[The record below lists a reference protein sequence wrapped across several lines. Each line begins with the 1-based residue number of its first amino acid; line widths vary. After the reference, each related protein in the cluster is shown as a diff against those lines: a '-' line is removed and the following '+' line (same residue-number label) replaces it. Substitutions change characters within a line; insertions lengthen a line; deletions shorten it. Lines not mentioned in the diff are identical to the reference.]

1 MANVIDLTH
10 RGKHLDNLITA
21 SPLEFRHGDWHGGFA
36 MLCTREASAK
46 YETHREEALGL
57 SGHGHIAFVP
67 NHFTLNGGY
76 HYTFLGLV
84 RYREDETMMRRVYR
98 LAGLMECVVS
108 IPSPVL
114 RTDLLRRFYQSIIEE
129 REALNV
135 VWKGDVQ
142 HFLLPLNPEHYNPNR
157 FSHAVAKAESLKELY
172 SVISTET
179 DSQFDVL
186 GRFYVIYLP
195 RALSPLS

>member
-1 MANVIDLTH
+1 MANVIDFTSKDRH
-10 RGKHLDNLITA
+10 PENLITVA
-21 SPLEFRHGDWHGGFA
+21 PPEFRHGDWHGGFA

-46 YETHREEALGL
+46 YETHREAALGR

-67 NHFTLNGGY
+67 NHVSLAGGY
-76 HYTFLGLV
+76 HYTVLGLV
-84 RYREDETMMRRVYR
+84 RYREDGLMMRRVYR

-135 VWKGDVQ
+135 VWRGDVQ
-142 HFLLPLNPEHYNPNR
+142 HFLLPLNAEHYHPNR
-157 FSHAVAKAESLKELY
+157 FPQAVAKAESLKELY
-172 SVISTET
+172 SVIGAET

-186 GRFYVIYLP
+186 SRNYVIYLP
-195 RALSPLS
+195 RALPP

>member
-1 MANVIDLTH
+1 MANVIDIT
-10 RGKHLDNLITA
+10 RKGKQLDNLITA
-21 SPLEFRHGDWHGGFA
+21 SPLIFRHGDWHGGFA
-36 MLCTREASAK
+36 MLCTREAAVR
-46 YETHREEALGL
+46 YETHREAALGR
-57 SGHGHIAFVP
+57 SGHGHIAMVP
-67 NHFTLNGGY
+67 NHVSLAGGY
-76 HYTFLGLV
+76 HYTVLGLV
-84 RYREDETMMRRVYR
+84 RYREDEAMMRRVYR
-98 LAGLMECVVS
+98 LAGLMECVVG

-142 HFLLPLNPEHYNPNR
+142 HFLLPLNPEHYNFNR
-157 FSHAVAKAESLKELY
+157 FPHAVANAESLKELY

-179 DSQFDVL
+179 DTQFDVL
-186 GRFYVIYLP
+186 SRSYVIYLP